1 MAEVTYKGKT
11 FEVDEDGFLL
21 KFDEWCPEWLEY
33 VKESEGI
40 TDLNEDHQKIL
51 DFLQDYYRKNGIAPM
66 VRILSKNTG
75 YKLKEV
81 YELFPSGPGKG
92 ACKMALSGNITT
104 NILISYLFKP
114 FAVTPFGKRLRTHC
128 SHTGREVSSRPV
140 FLLLSLIEK
149 TRFREKNTSKALY
162 LCTAHR

>member
-51 DFLQDYYRKNGIAPM
+51 DFLQDYYRKN
-66 VRILSKNTG
+66 TG

-92 ACKMALSGNITT
+92 ACKMAGLP
-104 NILISYLFKP
+104 KP
-114 FAVTPFGKRLRTHC
+114 
-128 SHTGREVSSRPV
+128 TGCV
-140 FLLLSLIEK
+140 
-149 TRFREKNTSKALY
+149 
-162 LCTAHR
+162 

>member
-33 VKESEGI
+33 VK
-40 TDLNEDHQKIL
+40 

-92 ACKMALSGNITT
+92 ACKMAGLP
-104 NILISYLFKP
+104 KP
-114 FAVTPFGKRLRTHC
+114 
-128 SHTGREVSSRPV
+128 TGCV
-140 FLLLSLIEK
+140 
-149 TRFREKNTSKALY
+149 
-162 LCTAHR
+162 